1 MIDEHIDWFES
12 HVRGFLTGIAEDDG
26 HIELKRGHSLKVLA
40 EARAITPTLDL
51 SPELAR
57 AAHLAALYHDAGRFP
72 QYRAYRTFK
81 DAQSANHAHLGVR
94 SLRGQESMRRLNP
107 ATRALVLGAVVMHNR
122 RELPRGISP
131 ELALVTRIV
140 RDSDKLDI
148 IRIML
153 EHLRPGGKE
162 SDVVML
168 HVADEPERY
177 TPELVAQIEAGRIG
191 DYALM
196 RYRNDFSLLLLSW
209 VFDLNFRAS
218 RRAFLERGH
227 QEELCGLLPRTPELT
242 RIGDTIYDALNR

>member
-1 MIDEHIDWFES
+1 VIDLHIAWFED
-12 HVRGFLTGIAEDDG
+12 HVRSFLTGDLKDDA
-26 HIELKRGHSLKVLA
+26 HIELKRDHSFKVLA

-51 SPELAR
+51 VPGLAR

-72 QYRAYRTFK
+72 QYRTYKTFK
-81 DAQSANHAHLGVR
+81 DAQSANHAHLGAR
-94 SLRGQESMRRLNP
+94 SLRGQAGLADLEP

-122 RELPRGISP
+122 RELPAGISD

-153 EHLRPGGKE
+153 DHLRPGGKE

-168 HVADEPERY
+168 HVEDDPERY
-177 TPELVAQIEAGRIG
+177 TPAIVTQIKAGRIG

-196 RYRNDFSLLLLSW
+196 RYRNDFTLLLLSW
-209 VFDLNFRAS
+209 VFDLSFRAS
-218 RRAFLERGH
+218 RRTFLERGH
-227 QEELCGLLPRTPELT
+227 LDELCGLLPRTPELT
-242 RIGDTIYDALNR
+242 RIGDRIYDVLNR

>member
-1 MIDEHIDWFES
+1 MIDSHIAWFED
-12 HVRGFLTGIAEDDG
+12 HVRSFLTGDPQDDA
-26 HIELKRGHSLKVLA
+26 HIELKRDHSFKVLA

-51 SPELAR
+51 APGLER

-72 QYRAYRTFK
+72 QYRTYRTFK

-94 SLRGQESMRRLNP
+94 SLRGHAALKDLDP

-122 RELPRGISP
+122 RELPAGITDDLS
-131 ELALVTRIV
+131 LVTRVV

-153 EHLRPGGKE
+153 DHLRPGGKE

-168 HVADEPERY
+168 HVEDDPARY
-177 TPELVAQIEAGRIG
+177 TAAIVAQIEAGRIG

-196 RYRNDFSLLLLSW
+196 RYRNDFTLLLLSW
-209 VFDLNFRAS
+209 VFDLSFRAA
-218 RRAFLERGH
+218 RRMFLERGH
-227 QEELCGLLPRTPELT
+227 LDELCSLLPRTPELT
-242 RIGDTIYDALNR
+242 RIGDRIYDALNR